1 MPIGFDKNALKN
13 AKKGSTENTG
23 TATQTAGA
31 PKSGVTVSEKRTAAK
46 KPVTKVA
53 TQSTDDDDD
62 DFNIEGTTKKR
73 KNLLNV
79 VILAAI
85 VVLVGI
91 ALFIYLRKDD
101 TEQPTISDAGEDLNT
116 GDDSTPDNGYS
127 EEDPYVYDENG
138 NPIYSAETNELIDD
152 NAIDPGAPDYDSSD
166 KSHTTPIVYGADD
179 YLKDI
184 NGVAIAANYNV
195 IRRDYVFDYV
205 SYVAK
210 RGIIDDGMEV
220 YWLEA
225 DYEGKKY
232 RIQVPF
238 YYFKDFSETGVCR
251 VQIEV
256 LNIEG
261 GGKVISYM
269 NVVGEPE
276 S

>member
-1 MPIGFDKNALKN
+1 MPIGFNKNALKN
-13 AKKGSTENTG
+13 SKKSDTVNSKA
-23 TATQTAGA
+23 TAQTMDTSKQGA
-31 PKSGVTVSEKRTAAK
+31 ATFEKKAAAK
-46 KPVTKVA
+46 RPVTKVT
-53 TQSTDDDDD
+53 TQNTGDDDDD
-62 DFNIEGTTKKR
+62 DFNIEGTAKKR
-73 KNLLNV
+73 KNLLNIA
-79 VILAAI
+79 ILTAI
-85 VVLVGI
+85 VVLAGI
-91 ALFIYLRKDD
+91 VLFIYLGKDD
-101 TEQPTISDAGEDLNT
+101 TQPTITDAGEDLNAED
-116 GDDSTPDNGYS
+116 GSAPDNGYS
-127 EEDPYVYDENG
+127 DEDPYIYDEDG
-138 NPIYSAETNELIDD
+138 NPIYSAETNELVDD

-276 S
+276 T